1 MQTHGTFIG
10 TMSAAATAH
19 GGLVTVTNP
28 IPSDRMPFVTVTIAH
43 AQRRQETSF
52 VETKA
57 TFGKRNPLDQRKG
70 LRVFLT

>member
-1 MQTHGTFIG
+1 
-10 TMSAAATAH
+10 
-19 GGLVTVTNP
+19 
-28 IPSDRMPFVTVTIAH
+28 MPFVTVTIAP